1 MPATRCPCLFSALFT
16 AGGIM
21 LGAAAAEPPQIAIS
35 RVRAIPNSADESLA
49 ARLIGIVNFINVE
62 GTAIS
67 IQDNTGAIWVTLPA
81 GEIPKT
87 GLGQRIEV
95 TGHFTKGRF
104 APDFKA
110 EALRIIDEPGL
121 PKAVRVTGSALFS
134 GEYDCRFVEVYGI
147 VRAVLPW
154 PNAKDTAAMVHLDVE
169 GVRVRILTPIDQ
181 FARLSPLVDAVLR
194 VRGMNAVAVNADG
207 QILNVQVR
215 VADAALIEIIE
226 PPRDGAGLP
235 LTAPGKL
242 LAHPVNGFPGHR
254 IRTRGTVIGSRRGE
268 WVQVQ
273 DETHGVRAWTM
284 TEGDLPPLGSMV
296 EILGFP
302 VAGPFSPQIEDAEFR
317 DLGMGAAAEPTVLH
331 ENDDAKS
338 SDGRL
343 VRVVAR
349 LVEAQTDARPA
360 RLLLERGNI
369 LFAAEFADP
378 VPRESLPATPGAIV
392 EVTGTCEV
400 SVGLEHQDAGYPKAR
415 EFMIHL
421 RQASDV
427 RLVKPAPWWT
437 PVRLAVA
444 LVGTAAALITLLFFA
459 GLLGRKNQRLVAAET
474 ELLTARDALARRVE
488 TRTDQ
493 LQAQLVAR
501 RDEFA
506 EYSAVTAERNRL
518 ARDLH
523 DSLEQTLAGAALR
536 MDAASDLLPAGLDP
550 ARRQMEKAVELLRLS
565 QAEVRRTVWGL
576 RSLALEKRSLADALR
591 ESARLLTEDT
601 GISATLDLLDG
612 DAGLS
617 PEEES
622 ELLNIAQEAIAN
634 VLKHSQATLLEIA
647 LRRDG
652 PAVTLTVK
660 DNGRGFDPAAEPA
673 ENSRP
678 HYGQRDMRE
687 RAEML
692 GATLIV
698 ESQPAA
704 GARVHV
710 ILRPANL
717 SSV

>member
-1 MPATRCPCLFSALFT
+1 M
-16 AGGIM
+16 
-21 LGAAAAEPPQIAIS
+21 
-35 RVRAIPNSADESLA
+35 A

-134 GEYDCRFVEVYGI
+134 GKYDCRFVEVYGI

-317 DLGMGAAAEPTVLH
+317 KLLNTESV
-331 ENDDAKS
+331 
-338 SDGRL
+338 
-343 VRVVAR
+343 
-349 LVEAQTDARPA
+349 LVEFIRF
-360 RLLLERGNI
+360 R
-369 LFAAEFADP
+369 
-378 VPRESLPATPGAIV
+378 
-392 EVTGTCEV
+392 
-400 SVGLEHQDAGYPKAR
+400 
-415 EFMIHL
+415 
-421 RQASDV
+421 
-427 RLVKPAPWWT
+427 
-437 PVRLAVA
+437 
-444 LVGTAAALITLLFFA
+444 
-459 GLLGRKNQRLVAAET
+459 
-474 ELLTARDALARRVE
+474 
-488 TRTDQ
+488 
-493 LQAQLVAR
+493 
-501 RDEFA
+501 
-506 EYSAVTAERNRL
+506 
-518 ARDLH
+518 
-523 DSLEQTLAGAALR
+523 
-536 MDAASDLLPAGLDP
+536 
-550 ARRQMEKAVELLRLS
+550 
-565 QAEVRRTVWGL
+565 
-576 RSLALEKRSLADALR
+576 
-591 ESARLLTEDT
+591 
-601 GISATLDLLDG
+601 
-612 DAGLS
+612 
-617 PEEES
+617 
-622 ELLNIAQEAIAN
+622 
-634 VLKHSQATLLEIA
+634 
-647 LRRDG
+647 
-652 PAVTLTVK
+652 
-660 DNGRGFDPAAEPA
+660 
-673 ENSRP
+673 
-678 HYGQRDMRE
+678 
-687 RAEML
+687 
-692 GATLIV
+692 
-698 ESQPAA
+698 
-704 GARVHV
+704 
-710 ILRPANL
+710 
-717 SSV
+717 